1 MKKYESWDTFDFSNL
16 SDQEIINILSEHNIP
31 LSIKETKTV
40 QNEFLKRPPT
50 LAELVLFSI
59 QGSEHSSY
67 KSSKEHIKHF
77 VTDGPDVILGAKD
90 DAGIVSIATDKN
102 NNRYGLVISHESH
115 NHPSQIVPYE
125 GAATGIGGNVRD
137 VCCMGAE
144 VVAVGDGLRFG
155 DLKNNKTKWIH
166 EGVVSGIAGYGNPLG
181 IPNIAGD
188 LYYDEDYNENCLVT
202 VVAAGIVREK
212 DVIRSKAPKNAEG
225 YDLILVGKPTDN
237 SGFGGAS
244 FASLELEEEKEQQNK
259 GAVQEPN
266 AFLER
271 HILKASYDLFKYLQK
286 NNMVDKVGFKDLGA
300 GGVACASIELADAA
314 GMGAEVWADK
324 IHTSMDNLQSH
335 VILCSETQE
344 RFMWVCHPDTTSTIL
359 NHYNKKFDFPN
370 VSSLAQA
377 KVVGK
382 IIKKPHYTVYAE
394 GKKIIDGPIEK
405 INEGFVYQRPLKE
418 VKISKHSNSFPNIT
432 NYNQLILE
440 LLGDENI
447 ASRSVIYEC
456 YDKQVQGRVVLE
468 RGVSEAGVVSP
479 FNNKS
484 FPEEIRKNGF
494 AVAIAHNPKIGKI
507 DPYLTAQHALLEATA
522 KIVASGAIP
531 VALTDCLCFGNPEKP
546 EQMWQFAESC
556 KAIRDCCDDLHFE
569 NNTNLPIVAGNVS
582 FYNQSG
588 NNAIPSSPM
597 IGCFGKNID
606 VDKSIQNS
614 FQSENSALFLLGGN
628 NHSIGG
634 SVAASLL
641 KTNNNEVCHFSNNE
655 YNQILNGLIHLNSQ
669 ELILSSK
676 VVTRGGLAVSLCK
689 MSFRNNVGVNVH
701 LENKEFAERLF
712 NENLSIL
719 LEVQSDDANAVQ
731 KILEKKDI
739 PFDIIGSTCSE
750 KTITINDKVNLS
762 INEANNIWGNSLRGK
777 LLS

>member
-1 MKKYESWDTFDFSNL
+1 MIKYESWDTFDFSNL
-16 SDQEIINILSEHNIP
+16 SDQEIKAILSEQNIP

-77 VTDGPDVILGAKD
+77 ITDGPGVILGAKD
-90 DAGIVSIATDKN
+90 DAGIVAIATDKD
-102 NNRYGLVISHESH
+102 NNRYGLVVSHESH

-155 DLKNNKTKWIH
+155 DLSNNKTKWIH
-166 EGVVSGIAGYGNPLG
+166 EGVVGGIAGYGNPLG
-181 IPNIAGD
+181 IPNICGD
-188 LYYDEDYNENCLVT
+188 LYYDEKYNDNCLVT

-212 DVIRSKAPKNAEG
+212 DIIRSKAPKNSEG
-225 YDLILVGKPTDN
+225 YDLILIGKPTDN

-244 FASLELEEEKEQQNK
+244 FASLELEEEKKQQNK

-271 HILKASYDLFKYLQK
+271 HILKSTYGLFKYLQD
-286 NNMVDKVGFKDLGA
+286 NGMTDKVGFKDLGA

-324 IHTSMDNLQSH
+324 IHTSMDGLQSH

-344 RFMWVCHPDTTSTIL
+344 RFMWACHPDTTPIIL
-359 NHYNKKFDFPN
+359 DHYNKKFDFPN

-382 IIKKPHYTVYAE
+382 IIKDRHYTVYANN
-394 GKKIIDGPIEK
+394 KKIIDGPIAQ
-405 INEGFVYQRPLKE
+405 INEGFVYKRPLKKVE
-418 VKISKHSNSFPNIT
+418 VTKLSHPLPSIKNHNDI
-432 NYNQLILE
+432 ILD
-440 LLGDENI
+440 LLAHENI
-447 ASRSVIYEC
+447 SSRSPVYEC
-456 YDKQVQGRVVLE
+456 YDKQVQGKVVLE
-468 RGVSEAGVVSP
+468 RGSAEAGVVSP
-479 FNNKS
+479 FNNDS
-484 FPEEIRKNGF
+484 FPEEIRNSGF
-494 AVAIAHNPKIGKI
+494 AAAIAHNPKLGKI
-507 DPYLTAQHALLEATA
+507 DPYLAAQHAVLESTA
-522 KIVASGAIP
+522 KVVASGGIP

-546 EQMWQFAESC
+546 EQMWQFAQSC

-569 NNTNLPIVAGNVS
+569 ENTNLPIIAGNVS

-588 NNAIPSSPM
+588 DSAIPSSPM
-597 IGCFGKNID
+597 IGSFGKNLNINNAI
-606 VDKSIQNS
+606 KNS
-614 FQSENSALFLLGGN
+614 FQSNASTVFVLGAKN
-628 NHSIGG
+628 QQLGG
-634 SVAASLL
+634 SVIADIL
-641 KTNNNEVCHFSNNE
+641 KVKNNDVCHFSNKD
-655 YNQILNGLIHLNSQ
+655 YSALLNNIIDLGAKN
-669 ELILSSK
+669 LILSSR
-676 VVTRGGLAVSLCK
+676 VVTGGGLAVSLCK
-689 MSFRNNVGVNVH
+689 MSFHNSIGITANVDEKTFNID
-701 LENKEFAERLF
+701 LF
-712 NENLSIL
+712 NENLSIIIEVDNKNVAEAQKT
-719 LEVQSDDANAVQ
+719 LETNN
-731 KILEKKDI
+731 I
-739 PFDIIGSTCSE
+739 PFDIIGATSSKE
-750 KTITINDKVNLS
+750 TIMINNKVNLS
-762 INEANNIWGNSLRGK
+762 IKEAQNVWDTSLRKK